1 MCVEHEAMELPDG
14 SIAMKWATQ
23 TFNWEE
29 RRDDRY
35 DLRPLFRSLEL
46 ARRQRR
52 CPVLFLISQQGRER
66 REDLEELRP
75 IAVEN
80 ASFHLS
86 VVEKSGHN
94 MYMDSGPPKARQ
106 RRIWRPSPGP
116 SGPFH

>member
-1 MCVEHEAMELPDG
+1 MPDG

-35 DLRPLFRSLEL
+35 DLRPLFRSLDL
-46 ARRQRR
+46 
-52 CPVLFLISQQGRER
+52 PVLFLISQQGRER

-94 MYMDSGPPKARQ
+94 MYME
-106 RRIWRPSPGP
+106 RPEAIAGAIRAFSLGERV
-116 SGPFH
+116 GDTL

>member
-1 MCVEHEAMELPDG
+1 
-14 SIAMKWATQ
+14 MKWATQ

-35 DLRPLFRSLEL
+35 DLRPLFRSLDL
-46 ARRQRR
+46 
-52 CPVLFLISQQGRER
+52 PVLFLISQQGRER

-86 VVEKSGHN
+86 VV
-94 MYMDSGPPKARQ
+94 MYME
-106 RRIWRPSPGP
+106 RPEAIAGAIRAL
-116 SGPFH
+116 GERVGDTL